1 MRILVVLILLAF
13 GLVTEGKTQRLNDA
27 KTQSKDSATLCL
39 CDSASYYESQIR
51 IADSLYKNYLPQ
63 YNFEE
68 VKAAVEFFDSLRMS
82 TDNSQQTTDFV
93 HRIFPNKRQRTICT
107 VPEPVEGTISGAS
120 TSSATAYTR
129 TVDCCPLSV
138 DFICAKAHYYHAVGL
153 TEKDDIVGACE
164 HYLIALEIMEEMMA
178 NDKRLKAKGKKS
190 VDNPE
195 DYEKIRFV
203 SLIYTRLGH
212 LFYNENYCDIA
223 ISNYQKALHYTN
235 VLENDFSI
243 AQTLK
248 NIGNSYLLLNN
259 ADSALC
265 YYNKSLKTSSDIY
278 NKLDVEKCIA
288 QIMYFYKYEF
298 DSAFMILKNNLNKI
312 DNENVKYSYH
322 YTLGNMY
329 YNNKSYDSA
338 LYYLEESIDNNIITQ
353 KLAFATTLSAIYD
366 SIGNYEKRVYYDNI
380 SNKLLKNNI
389 NKEVDKSKLQFLYNN
404 YNTRKVENK
413 SAVAKVRTRKF
424 IIIIGLNVFVIVAL
438 LLMFIRRQHKKY
450 SEKLVEEIDAKK
462 KYIRDNEF
470 KYSYIEGRIK
480 SKNME
485 LQKKEEQLRSQR
497 IEIAEL
503 KSSLEKRKDSLKEF
517 CQSEICIKILNDINE
532 LSKSGKDTS
541 ELQALRH
548 EEFVMLLQSANL
560 HIGTFLKN
568 ISQKYPSL
576 KKDDLYYLCLTI
588 INLNDKQIAA
598 LFGLSY
604 DAIRKRRNKIISIF
618 GISSKENLYKTIQ
631 DLL

>member
-1 MRILVVLILLAF
+1 MTIFSGSELRAMSIEQESPKAQCSQLIA
-13 GLVTEGKTQRLNDA
+13 
-27 KTQSKDSATLCL
+27 QSNINYDDSV
-39 CDSASYYESQIR
+39 SFYESQIR

-63 YNFEE
+63 SNFEE
-68 VKAAVEFFDSLRMS
+68 VKAAIEFFDSYQPS
-82 TDNSQQTTDFV
+82 AIS
-93 HRIFPNKRQRTICT
+93 RQRWRLFDKEADDVNRLIA
-107 VPEPVEGTISGAS
+107 ESRQL
-120 TSSATAYTR
+120 TA
-129 TVDCCPLSV
+129 
-138 DFICAKAHYYHAVGL
+138 AKAHYYHAVGL

-164 HYLIALEIMEEMMA
+164 HYLIALEIMEPLVETSPLWRLNIEDKTKTSPQWRLMA
-178 NDKRLKAKGKKS
+178 NDKRQKTKEKTLCDS
-190 VDNPE
+190 VTLRLCDSDE

>member
-1 MRILVVLILLAF
+1 MTIFSGSELRAMSIEQESPKAQCSQLIA
-13 GLVTEGKTQRLNDA
+13 
-27 KTQSKDSATLCL
+27 QSNINYDDSV
-39 CDSASYYESQIR
+39 SFYESQIR

-63 YNFEE
+63 SNFEE
-68 VKAAVEFFDSLRMS
+68 VKAAMEFFDSYQPS
-82 TDNSQQTTDFV
+82 A
-93 HRIFPNKRQRTICT
+93 
-107 VPEPVEGTISGAS
+107 ISGQRWRLFDKEADDGNRLIAES
-120 TSSATAYTR
+120 RQLTA
-129 TVDCCPLSV
+129 
-138 DFICAKAHYYHAVGL
+138 AKAHYYHAVGL

-164 HYLIALEIMEEMMA
+164 HYLIALEIMEPLVETSPLWRLNIEDKTKTSPQWRLMA
-178 NDKRLKAKGKKS
+178 NDKRQKTKEKTLCDS
-190 VDNPE
+190 VTLRLCDSDE

>member
-1 MRILVVLILLAF
+1 M
-13 GLVTEGKTQRLNDA
+13 
-27 KTQSKDSATLCL
+27 
-39 CDSASYYESQIR
+39 
-51 IADSLYKNYLPQ
+51 
-63 YNFEE
+63 
-68 VKAAVEFFDSLRMS
+68 
-82 TDNSQQTTDFV
+82 
-93 HRIFPNKRQRTICT
+93 
-107 VPEPVEGTISGAS
+107 
-120 TSSATAYTR
+120 
-129 TVDCCPLSV
+129 
-138 DFICAKAHYYHAVGL
+138 
-153 TEKDDIVGACE
+153 
-164 HYLIALEIMEEMMA
+164 
-178 NDKRLKAKGKKS
+178 
-190 VDNPE
+190 
-195 DYEKIRFV
+195 
-203 SLIYTRLGH
+203 
-212 LFYNENYCDIA
+212 
-223 ISNYQKALHYTN
+223 
-235 VLENDFSI
+235 
-243 AQTLK
+243 
-248 NIGNSYLLLNN
+248 
-259 ADSALC
+259 
-265 YYNKSLKTSSDIY
+265 
-278 NKLDVEKCIA
+278 
-288 QIMYFYKYEF
+288 
-298 DSAFMILKNNLNKI
+298 
-312 DNENVKYSYH
+312 
-322 YTLGNMY
+322 
-329 YNNKSYDSA
+329 
-338 LYYLEESIDNNIITQ
+338 
-353 KLAFATTLSAIYD
+353 
-366 SIGNYEKRVYYDNI
+366 
-380 SNKLLKNNI
+380 
-389 NKEVDKSKLQFLYNN
+389 
-404 YNTRKVENK
+404 
-413 SAVAKVRTRKF
+413 
-424 IIIIGLNVFVIVAL
+424 NVFVIVAL